1 MDVVYELKRVCGW
14 RESTRASVRGMS
26 ARVAAAAGSGLTAA
40 QVVTAEAARRGPL
53 LNGGTARV
61 RAEAYARQ
69 IDAALDSARSLLHP

>member
-40 QVVTAEAARRGPL
+40 QVPATAARRG
-53 LNGGTARV
+53 
-61 RAEAYARQ
+61 
-69 IDAALDSARSLLHP
+69 